1 MLNSLKIY
9 SFALLLPPLVVI
21 AADQSAKTSLLNSS
35 SDYVIQ
41 PSDLISV
48 QIFQEE
54 DLKRDVRVSQEYSI
68 TLPLIGKVYVKGK
81 TVHQAES
88 MIRELYDHD
97 YLVNPQ
103 VNLVVVDYAKRS
115 VNILGAVGSPGVV
128 LFPQEQG
135 LTLVDAISRA
145 GGFNR
150 LADRKKVKLTRTN
163 SDGKAENYI
172 IDVDALIVGK
182 SSNQWLL
189 LVNDVIYVPES
200 IL

>member
-1 MLNSLKIY
+1 MLSFLNKI
-9 SFALLLPPLVVI
+9 LLLLVLLPLAL
-21 AADQSAKTSLLNSS
+21 AAEQSSKTVTVANSQ

-48 QIFQEE
+48 QIFQED
-54 DLKRDVRVSQEYSI
+54 DLKREIRVSQEYSV
-68 TLPLIGKVYVKGK
+68 TLPLIGKVYLKGK
-81 TVHQAES
+81 TVHQAET
-88 MIRELYDHD
+88 MIRDLYDHD

-103 VNLVVVDYAKRS
+103 VNLVVIDYAKRS
-115 VNILGAVGSPGVV
+115 VNVLGAVGSPGVV

-163 SDGKAENYI
+163 TDGKAETYI

-182 SSNQWLL
+182 SSNQWQL